1 MEISP
6 FLFPSSCCLLL
17 AIGRVE
23 LPARFL
29 LKDIVYCILGFPLPG
44 ILHYKTGTCEG
55 EH

>member
-17 AIGRVE
+17 ATGRVE

-29 LKDIVYCILGFPLPG
+29 LKDYHILGFPLPG
-44 ILHYKTGTCEG
+44 ILHYKTGTCER